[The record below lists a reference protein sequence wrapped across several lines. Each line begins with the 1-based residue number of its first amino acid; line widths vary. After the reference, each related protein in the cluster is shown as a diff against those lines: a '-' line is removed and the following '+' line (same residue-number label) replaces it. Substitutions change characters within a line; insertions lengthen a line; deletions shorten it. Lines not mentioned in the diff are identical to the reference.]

1 MSRNFSNPKCPAP
14 FTALASS
21 VKICDKN
28 INAAPIFAA
37 GFKEESTMPVHAW
50 ESFVER
56 LLSMALNAAQ
66 STIRIALIVAVAYV
80 IMKLMR
86 AAFYR
91 LEAFVIRATETTEM
105 VPGAAAKRVKTL
117 FGVLWT
123 ISCGFLWFIVVLTSF
138 SQLGINIGPILAGAG
153 VVGLA
158 VGFGAQ
164 HLVRD
169 LVSGF
174 FLILENQIR
183 VGDSAIINGTAGLV
197 EAVTFRTIVLRDQTG
212 VVYVFPNGAIN
223 TLANATLDWSGYVID
238 IAISY
243 REDPDRVI
251 DIMRR
256 VADELKQDAEYGR
269 VMLEPIEIFGVD
281 AFTDTAV
288 VIKARFKT
296 LPSQQHSVGREFRRR
311 LKKAFDTAGVD
322 LPAPTRPANVPA
334 TRPTPS

>member
-1 MSRNFSNPKCPAP
+1 
-14 FTALASS
+14 
-21 VKICDKN
+21 
-28 INAAPIFAA
+28 
-37 GFKEESTMPVHAW
+37 
-50 ESFVER
+50 
-56 LLSMALNAAQ
+56 MALNAAQ
-66 STIRIALIVAVAYV
+66 SIIGIALIVAVAYV

-123 ISCGFLWFIVVLTSF
+123 ISCGFLWFIAVLTSF

-197 EAVTFRTIVLRDQTG
+197 EAVTFRTIVLRDQNG

-256 VADELKQDAEYGR
+256 VADELKQDAEYG
-269 VMLEPIEIFGVD
+269 D

-311 LKKAFDTAGVD
+311 LKKAFDAAGID
-322 LPAPTRPANVPA
+322 LPASTRPANAPA
-334 TRPTPS
+334 ARPTPS

>member
-1 MSRNFSNPKCPAP
+1 
-14 FTALASS
+14 
-21 VKICDKN
+21 
-28 INAAPIFAA
+28 
-37 GFKEESTMPVHAW
+37 MPVHAW
-50 ESFVER
+50 ESFVDR
-56 LLSMALNAAQ
+56 LLSMALNTAQ
-66 STIRIALIVAVAYV
+66 GTIRIALIVAVAYV
-80 IMKLMR
+80 VMKLIR
-86 AAFYR
+86 TAFYR
-91 LEAFVIRATETTEM
+91 LEALVIRATEKTEM

-123 ISCGFLWFIVVLTSF
+123 ISCGFLWFIAVLTSF

-243 REDPDRVI
+243 REDPDRAI
-251 DIMRR
+251 DVMRR
-256 VADELKQDAEYGR
+256 VADELKQDAKYGG

-296 LPSQQHSVGREFRRR
+296 LPAQQHSVGREFRRR
-311 LKKAFDTAGVD
+311 LKKAFDAAGID
-322 LPAPTRPANVPA
+322 LPASARPANAPA
-334 TRPTPS
+334 ARPTPPSS

>member
-1 MSRNFSNPKCPAP
+1 
-14 FTALASS
+14 
-21 VKICDKN
+21 
-28 INAAPIFAA
+28 
-37 GFKEESTMPVHAW
+37 MPVHAW
-50 ESFVER
+50 ESFVDR
-56 LLSMALNAAQ
+56 LLSMALDAAQ
-66 STIRIALIVAVAYV
+66 SIIRIALIVAVAYV

-91 LEAFVIRATETTEM
+91 LEAFVIHATEKTEM

-256 VADELKQDAEYGR
+256 VADELKQDAVYGR

-281 AFTDTAV
+281 AFTDSAV

-296 LPSQQHSVGREFRRR
+296 LPATATFGGPRVSPPPQKSVRRR
-311 LKKAFDTAGVD
+311 RRRSARFDPPRQCAR
-322 LPAPTRPANVPA
+322 RPANAPLVRRIHDANPRRKKRRA
-334 TRPTPS
+334 EPFPFAAKRVD

>member
-1 MSRNFSNPKCPAP
+1 
-14 FTALASS
+14 
-21 VKICDKN
+21 
-28 INAAPIFAA
+28 
-37 GFKEESTMPVHAW
+37 MPVHAW
-50 ESFVER
+50 ESFVEK
-56 LLSMALNAAQ
+56 LLSMALNAMQ
-66 STIRIALIVAVAYV
+66 GTIRIALIVVIAYA

-86 AAFYR
+86 TGFQR
-91 LEAFVIRATETTEM
+91 LEAFLIHATERTEL
-105 VPGAAAKRVKTL
+105 VPGAAAKRVRTL

-123 ISCGFLWFIVVLTSF
+123 ISCGLLWFVAVLTSF
-138 SQLGINIGPILAGAG
+138 SQLGVNIAPVLAGAG

-183 VGDSAIINGTAGLV
+183 VGDSAIINGTAGMV
-197 EAVTFRTIVLRDQTG
+197 EAVTFRTIVLRDQAG

-223 TLANATLDWSGYVID
+223 TLANATRDWSGYVFD
-238 IAISY
+238 IAVPH

-256 VADELKQDAEYGR
+256 VGAELKQETEYGR
-269 VMLEPIEIFGVD
+269 VMLEPLEIFGVD
-281 AFTDTAV
+281 NFTDTTV

-296 LPSQQHSVGREFRRR
+296 LPSQQHTVGREFRRR
-311 LKKAFDTAGVD
+311 LKKAFDAAGVD
-322 LPAPTRPANVPA
+322 LSPTRAANTAGAVLP
-334 TRPTPS
+334 PPSS

>member
-1 MSRNFSNPKCPAP
+1 
-14 FTALASS
+14 
-21 VKICDKN
+21 
-28 INAAPIFAA
+28 
-37 GFKEESTMPVHAW
+37 MPVHAW

-80 IMKLMR
+80 ITKLMR

-197 EAVTFRTIVLRDQTG
+197 EAVTFRTIALRDQTG

-281 AFTDTAV
+281 AFTDSAI

-296 LPSQQHSVGREFRRR
+296 
-311 LKKAFDTAGVD
+311 
-322 LPAPTRPANVPA
+322 
-334 TRPTPS
+334 

>member
-1 MSRNFSNPKCPAP
+1 MPAP
-14 FTALASS
+14 FQRASFFGQ
-21 VKICDKN
+21 DLRQEHQRR
-28 INAAPIFAA
+28 ADFRA
-37 GFKEESTMPVHAW
+37 GLKEESTMPIHAW

-56 LLSMALNAAQ
+56 LLAMALNTAQ
-66 STIRIALIVAVAYV
+66 GMIRIALIVAVAYV
-80 IMKLMR
+80 VMKLMR
-86 AAFYR
+86 TAFYR
-91 LEAFVIRATETTEM
+91 LEGLVIRATARTEM
-105 VPGAAAKRVKTL
+105 VPDATAKRVKTL

-123 ISCGFLWFIVVLTSF
+123 ISCGFLWFIAVLTSF

-197 EAVTFRTIVLRDQTG
+197 EAVTFRTILLRDPTG
-212 VVYVFPNGAIN
+212 VVYVFPNGTIN
-223 TLANATLDWSGYVID
+223 TLANATLDWSGYIID
-238 IAISY
+238 VAVSY

-311 LKKAFDTAGVD
+311 LKKAFDATGVD
-322 LPAPTRPANVPA
+322 LPASTRPANAPTA
-334 TRPTPS
+334 RPTPS